1 MASYANTRERF
12 GAIEISPNGYID
24 ANENKVK
31 NVKYP
36 THEGDAT
43 NKFYVDRFNHVGD
56 VKMSV
61 YNGDFFGWLKCDGRS
76 LSRTTYAALFAVIGT
91 SFGSADG
98 NSFNL
103 PDCRG
108 RVLGTLGQ
116 GTGLTNRALG
126 ASVGAETHTLTIGE
140 MPSHNHGVTDPGHTH
155 TYINNTNNQNTDNA
169 FASETA
175 ADDADL
181 AKTTGSSTTGI
192 TIDNNGGGGA
202 HNNMQPT
209 LFIGHVYIYGGL
221 EIEEPVLDFPF
232 LG

>member
-98 NSFNL
+98 NSFSL

-116 GTGLTNRALG
+116 GSGLTNRLLG
-126 ASVGAETHTLTIGE
+126 NSVGEETHTLTVGE
-140 MPSHNHGVTDPGHTH
+140 MPSHNHGITDPGHTH
-155 TYINNTNNQNTDNA
+155 GYVNNVGDQNTDNA

-175 ADDADL
+175 ADQADYNQ
-181 AKTTGSSTTGI
+181 TTGSSTTGI
-192 TIDNNGGGGA
+192 TINNTGGGGA

-209 LFIGHVYIYGGL
+209 LFIGHVYIYSGL
-221 EIEEPVLDFPF
+221 ETEQPVLNFPF